1 MAQQEA
7 INIKVTVDSKDAQ
20 QGVDK
25 LQQGVK
31 QTGEA
36 AKKAE
41 AGAKKAGGAFASI
54 GNALKSL
61 GIIGLVVRG
70 FEFLQEILMKNQKV
84 ADAFAIAGEFIS
96 RVLSD
101 LVEFVVNNFGKV
113 VDLFTKVFN
122 DPMKYV
128 KELGEAIKNN
138 LIERV
143 KSLIDA
149 YGFLGE
155 IIKNVFTGEFD
166 KAAEAAKNFGKEVV
180 DVFTGVDD
188 AFDKGVEVVKNATAA
203 IVDYGKETLEA
214 AKKGVALRNSAKLA
228 ASEAERQAAIFKRQ
242 AEEQRQIRDNEFASI
257 QDRIEANQRLGKILA
272 DQLKSELKAA
282 ELAVASAQ
290 YEKDKNNNL
299 DNQIALNQALAAL
312 ESKREEIT
320 GQRSEQLVNEVALRK
335 ELLDINKQQTESD
348 IKLDIEARKS
358 SANRIKDEK
367 VKLETLRQ
375 IAIDEAAI
383 ELQRLQDNIK
393 TQQDATKQVYDQQEE
408 LAKQALANREIT
420 EKQFNEK
427 LKEIN
432 QQRADADKETN
443 AARVAAEIE
452 YKEKKAAIAEE
463 IIAIDENI
471 EMEKFK
477 RNTESLEKTIN
488 NQNLEFEFRRQ
499 AIELEQEQLQE
510 ALNNKLISEQDYTN
524 KYQELVN
531 RRMQIDAEEVA
542 AQQALQDQKNA
553 LVLAGLDIL
562 NAAAG
567 QNEKIANVIFAIQKA
582 IEIGRIITST
592 ASAIAQVQAGV
603 AAVPAIL
610 PPGVPNPAFAA
621 ALALGIKKTVALKI
635 GAAAQLAQIAAA
647 SISKFKNGNAQT
659 PSGTGGQGGG
669 ISTAAPI
676 QPQLALPTVTQ
687 LDNQTINRMGSATNR
702 AYVLESD
709 INNNQERLIRI
720 TRAARLG

>member
-25 LQQGVK
+25 LQEGVK
-31 QTGEA
+31 QTGDA

-41 AGAKKAGGAFASI
+41 SGAKKAAGAFSTI

-61 GIIGLVVRG
+61 GIISLVVRG
-70 FEFLQEILMKNQKV
+70 FEFLQEVLMKNQKV

-166 KAAEAAKNFGKEVV
+166 KAAEAAKKFGKEVV
-180 DVFTGVDD
+180 DVALGVDD
-188 AFDKGVEVVKNATAA
+188 AFDKTVEVIGNAANA
-203 IVDYGKETLEA
+203 VADYTKQNLEA
-214 AKKGVALRNSAKLA
+214 SKAAVKLRNDARLA
-228 ASEAERQAAIFKRQ
+228 ASQAELAAARFKKD
-242 AEEQRQIRDNEFASI
+242 AEEQRQIRDNEFASL
-257 QDRIEANQRLGKILA
+257 QDRIAANQKLGVILNN
-272 DQLKSELKAA
+272 QLKAEERAA
-282 ELAVASAQ
+282 ELAVAAAQ
-290 YEKDKNNNL
+290 YELNKNKTL

-312 ESKREEIT
+312 EGKREEIT
-320 GQRSEQLVNEVALRK
+320 GQRSEQLVNEIALTK
-335 ELLDINKQQTESD
+335 ELQELNKTRIAAEN
-348 IKLDIEARKS
+348 KLDIDARK
-358 SANRIKDEK
+358 AAADRIKDEK
-367 VKLETLRQ
+367 ERLEVKRQ
-375 IAIDEAAI
+375 IAVDEAAI
-383 ELQRLQDNIK
+383 ELKRLEDNVNA
-393 TQQDATKQVYDQQEE
+393 ATEG
-408 LAKQALANREIT
+408 T
-420 EKQFNEK
+420 
-427 LKEIN
+427 
-432 QQRADADKETN
+432 T
-443 AARVAAEIE
+443 ARVAAEIE
-452 YKEKKAAIAEE
+452 YKEKKAAIANE

-471 EMEKFK
+471 QAETFK
-477 RNTESLEKTIN
+477 RSTEALEKLIN
-488 NQNLEFEFRRQ
+488 DQNLDFEFRRE
-499 AIELEQEQLQE
+499 AIEKEQEQLQQ
-510 ALNNKLISEQDYTN
+510 ALDAKLISQQDYNN
-524 KYQELVN
+524 KYQDLAN

-542 AQQALQDQKNA
+542 AQQALQERKNA
-553 LVLAGLDIL
+553 LVFAGLEIL
-562 NAAAG
+562 QAAAG

-610 PPGVPNPAFAA
+610 PPGIPNPAFAA
-621 ALALGIKKTVALKI
+621 ALAIGVKKTLALKL
-635 GAAAQLAQIAAA
+635 GAAAQLAEIAAA
-647 SISKFKNGNAQT
+647 SISKFKNGNGQA
-659 PSGTGGQGGG
+659 PNATGAGGG

-676 QPQLALPTVTQ
+676 TPQPAAPTVTQ

>member
-25 LQQGVK
+25 LQEGVK
-31 QTGEA
+31 QTGDA

-41 AGAKKAGGAFASI
+41 AGAKKAAGAFSTI

-61 GIIGLVVRG
+61 GIISLVVKG

-84 ADAFAIAGEFIS
+84 ADAFAVAGEFIS

-203 IVDYGKETLEA
+203 IVEYGKETLEA
-214 AKKGVALRNSAKLA
+214 AKKGVELRNSARLA
-228 ASEAERQAAIFKRQ
+228 ASEAEKQAAIFKRQ

-257 QDRIEANQRLGKILA
+257 QDRIEANQKLGKILA
-272 DQLKSELKAA
+272 DQLKSELIAA

-299 DNQIALNQALAAL
+299 DNQIALNQALTAL
-312 ESKREEIT
+312 EGKREEIT
-320 GQRSEQLVNEVALRK
+320 GQRSEQLANEVALRK
-335 ELLDINKQQTESD
+335 ELLDINKSQTESD
-348 IKLDIEARKS
+348 IKLELDARKAA
-358 SANRIKDEK
+358 ANRIKDEK
-367 VKLETLRQ
+367 VKLQTLRE
-375 IAIDEAAI
+375 IAVDEAAI
-383 ELQRLQDNIK
+383 ELKRLQDNIQ
-393 TQQDATKQVYDQQEE
+393 TQKDATKAVYDQQET
-408 LAKQALANREIT
+408 LARQALANREIT

-432 QQRADADKETN
+432 AQRVDADKETN

-452 YKEKKAAIAEE
+452 YKDKKATIANE
-463 IIAIDENI
+463 IIAIDDQI
-471 EMEKFK
+471 SKLAFD
-477 RNTESLEKTIN
+477 R
-488 NQNLEFEFRRQ
+488 
-499 AIELEQEQLQE
+499 ELERIDLQLKSAE
-510 ALNNKLISEQDYTN
+510 ALNTTIAEELEIKRAAYDAEQVLLDEALANNLISEKEYTD
-524 KYQELVN
+524 KSRALSEARTAIDEKEKQN
-531 RRMQIDAEEVA
+531 RIDIAREVA
-542 AQQALQDQKNA
+542 QGLSDLSNLVGQQTAAGKALAIASATITTYLTAIEAYKRGM
-553 LVLAGLDIL
+553 VLGGPIL
-562 NAAAG
+562 AAANAA
-567 QNEKIANVIFAIQKA
+567 
-582 IEIGRIITST
+582 
-592 ASAIAQVQAGV
+592 
-603 AAVPAIL
+603 
-610 PPGVPNPAFAA
+610 
-621 ALALGIKKTVALKI
+621 
-635 GAAAQLAQIAAA
+635 IAAA
-647 SISKFKNGNAQT
+647 V
-659 PSGTGGQGGG
+659 G
-669 ISTAAPI
+669 ISNIRKIVAVKVPGASSSGGTPAAPSVNSGAAPI
-676 QPQLALPTVTQ
+676 QPQPALPTVTQ

>member
-1 MAQQEA
+1 MAKTEP
-7 INIKVTVDSKDAQ
+7 INIKINLDSKDAQ

-25 LQQGVK
+25 LQEGVK

-84 ADAFAIAGEFIS
+84 ADAFAVAGEFIS

-203 IVDYGKETLEA
+203 IVEYGKETLEA
-214 AKKGVALRNSAKLA
+214 AKKGVALRNSARLA
-228 ASEAERQAAIFKRQ
+228 ASEAEVAAAKFKRQ
-242 AEEQRQIRDNEFASI
+242 AEEQRQIRDNEFASLE
-257 QDRIEANQRLGKILA
+257 DRIAANQRLGKILEQ
-272 DQLKSELKAA
+272 QLKQEERAA
-282 ELAVASAQ
+282 ELAVSAAQ
-290 YEKDKNNNL
+290 YELNKNKTL

-312 ESKREEIT
+312 EGKREEIT
-320 GQRSEQLVNEVALRK
+320 GQRSEQLVNEIALTK
-335 ELLDINKQQTESD
+335 ELQELNKTRIAAEN
-348 IKLDIEARKS
+348 KLDIDARK
-358 SANRIKDEK
+358 AAADRIKDEK
-367 VKLETLRQ
+367 QKLEVKRQ
-375 IAIDEAAI
+375 IAVDEAAI
-383 ELQRLQDNIK
+383 ELKRLEDNVNA
-393 TQQDATKQVYDQQEE
+393 ATEG
-408 LAKQALANREIT
+408 T
-420 EKQFNEK
+420 
-427 LKEIN
+427 
-432 QQRADADKETN
+432 T
-443 AARVAAEIE
+443 ARVAAEIE
-452 YKEKKAAIAEE
+452 YKEKKAAIANE

-471 EMEKFK
+471 NKLAIDRAMAAAERQIAEAEKLK
-477 RNTESLEKTIN
+477 ENTEREFDLKRSAYDQEEALLKQSLDNNLISQQEYNDKYKVLSEARVQIDLDEKQARMDAATAAADALGNLANIIGEQTAAGKALAIASATIN
-488 NQNLEFEFRRQ
+488 TINS
-499 AIELEQEQLQE
+499 A
-510 ALNNKLISEQDYTN
+510 
-524 KYQELVN
+524 
-531 RRMQIDAEEVA
+531 
-542 AQQALQDQKNA
+542 
-553 LVLAGLDIL
+553 VLAYQRGLEVPFIGTIL
-562 NAAAG
+562 APINAAIAAAAG
-567 QNEKIANVIFAIQKA
+567 IANIKKIAAVKIPGQ
-582 IEIGRIITST
+582 G
-592 ASAIAQVQAGV
+592 SAG
-603 AAVPAIL
+603 AAVPS
-610 PPGVPNPAFAA
+610 VN
-621 ALALGIKKTVALKI
+621 
-635 GAAAQLAQIAAA
+635 
-647 SISKFKNGNAQT
+647 
-659 PSGTGGQGGG
+659 TG
-669 ISTAAPI
+669 AAPI
-676 QPQLALPTVTQ
+676 TPQAAAPTVTQ

>member
-25 LQQGVK
+25 LQEGVK
-31 QTGEA
+31 QTGDA

-70 FEFLQEILMKNQKV
+70 FEFLQEVLMKNQKV
-84 ADAFAIAGEFIS
+84 ADAFAVAGEFIS

-122 DPMKYV
+122 DPLLYV
-128 KELGEAIKNN
+128 EKLGEAIKNN

-203 IVDYGKETLEA
+203 IVEYGKETLEA
-214 AKKGVALRNSAKLA
+214 AKKGVALRNSARLA
-228 ASEAERQAAIFKRQ
+228 ASEAEVAAAKFKRQ
-242 AEEQRQIRDNEFASI
+242 AEEQRQIRDNEFASLE
-257 QDRIEANQRLGKILA
+257 DRIAANQRLGKILEQ
-272 DQLKSELKAA
+272 QLKQEERAA
-282 ELAVASAQ
+282 ELAVAAAR
-290 YEKDKNNNL
+290 YEFNKTKSL
-299 DNQIALNQALAAL
+299 DDQIALNQALAAL
-312 ESKREEIT
+312 EGKREEIT
-320 GQRSEQLVNEVALRK
+320 GQRSEQLANEIALTK
-335 ELLDINKQQTESD
+335 ELQELNKTRIAAEN
-348 IKLDIEARKS
+348 KLDIDARK
-358 SANRIKDEK
+358 AAADRIKDEK
-367 VKLETLRQ
+367 ERLEVKRQ
-375 IAIDEAAI
+375 IAVDEAAI
-383 ELQRLQDNIK
+383 ELKRLEDNVNA
-393 TQQDATKQVYDQQEE
+393 ATEG
-408 LAKQALANREIT
+408 T
-420 EKQFNEK
+420 
-427 LKEIN
+427 
-432 QQRADADKETN
+432 T
-443 AARVAAEIE
+443 ARVAAEIE
-452 YKEKKAAIAEE
+452 YKEKKAAIANE

-471 EMEKFK
+471 NKLAIDRAMAAAERQIAEAEKLK
-477 RNTESLEKTIN
+477 ENTEREFDLKRSAYDQEEALLKQSLDNNIISQQEYNDKYKVLSEARVQIDLDEKQARMDAATAAADALGNLANIIGEQTAAGKALAIASATIN
-488 NQNLEFEFRRQ
+488 TINS
-499 AIELEQEQLQE
+499 A
-510 ALNNKLISEQDYTN
+510 
-524 KYQELVN
+524 
-531 RRMQIDAEEVA
+531 
-542 AQQALQDQKNA
+542 
-553 LVLAGLDIL
+553 VLAYQRGLEVPFIGTIL
-562 NAAAG
+562 APINAAIAAAAG
-567 QNEKIANVIFAIQKA
+567 IANIKKIAAVKIPGQ
-582 IEIGRIITST
+582 G
-592 ASAIAQVQAGV
+592 SAG
-603 AAVPAIL
+603 AAVPS
-610 PPGVPNPAFAA
+610 VN
-621 ALALGIKKTVALKI
+621 
-635 GAAAQLAQIAAA
+635 
-647 SISKFKNGNAQT
+647 
-659 PSGTGGQGGG
+659 TG
-669 ISTAAPI
+669 AAPI
-676 QPQLALPTVTQ
+676 APQAAAPTVTQ

>member
-25 LQQGVK
+25 LQEGVK
-31 QTGEA
+31 QTGDA

-41 AGAKKAGGAFASI
+41 AGAKKAAGAFSTI

-61 GIIGLVVRG
+61 GIISLVVKG
-70 FEFLQEILMKNQKV
+70 LEFLQEVLMKNQKV

-155 IIKNVFTGEFD
+155 IIKNVFTGDFD
-166 KAAEAAKNFGKEVV
+166 AAAEAAKNFGKEVV

-203 IVDYGKETLEA
+203 IVEYGKETLEA
-214 AKKGVALRNSAKLA
+214 AKKGVALRNSARLA
-228 ASEAERQAAIFKRQ
+228 ASEAEKQAAIFKRQ

-257 QDRIEANQRLGKILA
+257 QDRIEANQRLGKILS
-272 DQLKSELKAA
+272 DQLKNEETAA
-282 ELAVASAQ
+282 QLAVDAAQ
-290 YEKDKNNNL
+290 YELDKNNNL
-299 DNQIALNQALAAL
+299 DNQIALNQALTAL
-312 ESKREEIT
+312 EGKREEIT
-320 GQRSEQLVNEVALRK
+320 GQRSEQLANEVALRK
-335 ELLDINKQQTESD
+335 ELLDINKSQTESD
-348 IKLDIEARKS
+348 IKLELDARKAA
-358 SANRIKDEK
+358 ANRIKDEK

-383 ELQRLQDNIK
+383 ELKRLQDNIQAQK
-393 TQQDATKQVYDQQEE
+393 DATKAVYDQQET
-408 LAKQALANREIT
+408 LARQALANREIT

-432 QQRADADKETN
+432 AQRVDADKETN

-452 YKEKKAAIAEE
+452 YKDKKAAIANE
-463 IIAIDENI
+463 IIAIDDQI
-471 EMEKFK
+471 SKLAFD
-477 RNTESLEKTIN
+477 R
-488 NQNLEFEFRRQ
+488 
-499 AIELEQEQLQE
+499 ELERIDLQLKSAE
-510 ALNNKLISEQDYTN
+510 ALNTTIAEELEIKRAAYDAEQVLLDEALANNLISEKEYTD
-524 KYQELVN
+524 KSRALSEARTAIDEKEKQN
-531 RRMQIDAEEVA
+531 RIDIAREVA
-542 AQQALQDQKNA
+542 QGLSDLSNLVGQQTAAGKALAIASATITTYLTAIEAYKRGM
-553 LVLAGLDIL
+553 VLGGPIL
-562 NAAAG
+562 AAANAA
-567 QNEKIANVIFAIQKA
+567 
-582 IEIGRIITST
+582 
-592 ASAIAQVQAGV
+592 
-603 AAVPAIL
+603 
-610 PPGVPNPAFAA
+610 
-621 ALALGIKKTVALKI
+621 
-635 GAAAQLAQIAAA
+635 IAAA
-647 SISKFKNGNAQT
+647 VGIANIRKIVAVKVPGASSSGGT
-659 PSGTGGQGGG
+659 PAAPSVNSG
-669 ISTAAPI
+669 AAPI
-676 QPQLALPTVTQ
+676 TPQAAAPTVTQ

>member
-1 MAQQEA
+1 MAKTEP
-7 INIKVTVDSKDAQ
+7 INIKINLDSKDAQ

-25 LQQGVK
+25 LQEGVK
-31 QTGEA
+31 QTGDA

-70 FEFLQEILMKNQKV
+70 FEFLQEILLKNQKV
-84 ADAFAIAGEFIS
+84 ADAFAVAGEFIS

-149 YGFLGE
+149 YGFLGD

-166 KAAEAAKNFGKEVV
+166 AAAEAAKKFGKEVV
-180 DVFTGVDD
+180 DVALGVDD
-188 AFDKGVEVVKNATAA
+188 AFDKTVEVIGNAANA
-203 IVDYGKETLEA
+203 VADYTKQNLEA
-214 AKKGVALRNSAKLA
+214 SKTAVKLRNDAKLA
-228 ASEAERQAAIFKRQ
+228 ASQAELSAAIFKRQ
-242 AEEQRQIRDNEFASI
+242 AEEQRQIRDNEFASL
-257 QDRIEANQRLGKILA
+257 QDRIAANQKLGEVLNN
-272 DQLKSELKAA
+272 QLKAEERAA
-282 ELAVASAQ
+282 ELAVAAAQ
-290 YEKDKNNNL
+290 YELNKNKTL

-312 ESKREEIT
+312 EGKREEIT
-320 GQRSEQLVNEVALRK
+320 GQRSEQLVNEIALTK
-335 ELLDINKQQTESD
+335 ELQELNKTRIAAEN
-348 IKLDIEARKS
+348 KLDIDARK
-358 SANRIKDEK
+358 AAADRIKDEK
-367 VKLETLRQ
+367 EKLEVKRQ
-375 IAIDEAAI
+375 IAVDEAAI
-383 ELQRLQDNIK
+383 ELKRLEDNVN
-393 TQQDATKQVYDQQEE
+393 AT
-408 LAKQALANREIT
+408 T
-420 EKQFNEK
+420 EG
-427 LKEIN
+427 
-432 QQRADADKETN
+432 TT
-443 AARVAAEIE
+443 ARVAAEIE
-452 YKEKKAAIAEE
+452 YKEKKAAIANE

-471 EMEKFK
+471 QAETFK
-477 RNTESLEKTIN
+477 RSTEALEKLIN
-488 NQNLEFEFRRQ
+488 DQNLDFEFRRE
-499 AIELEQEQLQE
+499 AIEKEQEQLQQ
-510 ALNNKLISEQDYTN
+510 ALDAKLISQQDYNN
-524 KYQELVN
+524 KYQDLAN

-542 AQQALQDQKNA
+542 AQQALQERKNA
-553 LVLAGLDIL
+553 LVFAGLEL
-562 NAAAG
+562 LQAAAG

-610 PPGVPNPAFAA
+610 PPGIPNPAFAA
-621 ALALGIKKTVALKI
+621 ALAIGVKKTLALKL
-635 GAAAQLAQIAAA
+635 GAAAQLAEIAAA
-647 SISKFKNGNAQT
+647 SISKFKNGNGQA
-659 PSGTGGQGGG
+659 PNATGASGG

-676 QPQLALPTVTQ
+676 QPQAAAPTVTQ

>member
-25 LQQGVK
+25 LQEGVK
-31 QTGEA
+31 QTGDA

-84 ADAFAIAGEFIS
+84 ADAFAVAGEFIS

-188 AFDKGVEVVKNATAA
+188 AFDKTVEVVGNAANAVSNYVKTN
-203 IVDYGKETLEA
+203 IDA
-214 AKKGVALRNSAKLA
+214 AKAAVKLRNEAKLA
-228 ASEAERQAAIFKRQ
+228 ASEAELAAAKFKRQ
-242 AEEQRQIRDNEFASI
+242 AEEQRQIRDNEFLSLEA
-257 QDRIEANQRLGKILA
+257 RIKANKELGKILE
-272 DQLKSELKAA
+272 DQLRQEEIAAEKTLEAAEYELK
-282 ELAVASAQ
+282 
-290 YEKDKNNNL
+290 KTKNL
-299 DNQIALNQALAAL
+299 ENQIAVNQALAAL
-312 ESKREEIT
+312 EGKREEIT
-320 GQRSEQLVNEVALRK
+320 GQRSEQLVNEIALTK
-335 ELLDINKQQTESD
+335 ELQELNKTRIAAEN
-348 IKLDIEARKS
+348 KLDIDARK
-358 SANRIKDEK
+358 AAADRIKDEK
-367 VKLETLRQ
+367 EKLEVKRQ
-375 IAIDEAAI
+375 IAVDEAAI
-383 ELQRLQDNIK
+383 ELKRLEDNVNA
-393 TQQDATKQVYDQQEE
+393 ATEG
-408 LAKQALANREIT
+408 T
-420 EKQFNEK
+420 
-427 LKEIN
+427 
-432 QQRADADKETN
+432 T
-443 AARVAAEIE
+443 ARVAAEIE
-452 YKEKKAAIAEE
+452 YKEKKAAIANE

-471 EMEKFK
+471 NKLAIDRAMAAAERQIAEAEKLK
-477 RNTESLEKTIN
+477 ENTEREFDLKRSAYDQEEALLKQSLDNNLISQQEYNDKYKVLSEARVQIDLDEKQARMDAATAAADALGNLANIIGEQTAAGKALAIASATIN
-488 NQNLEFEFRRQ
+488 TINS
-499 AIELEQEQLQE
+499 A
-510 ALNNKLISEQDYTN
+510 
-524 KYQELVN
+524 
-531 RRMQIDAEEVA
+531 
-542 AQQALQDQKNA
+542 
-553 LVLAGLDIL
+553 VLAYQRGLEVPFIGTIL
-562 NAAAG
+562 APINAAIAAAAG
-567 QNEKIANVIFAIQKA
+567 IANIKKIAAVKIPGQ
-582 IEIGRIITST
+582 G
-592 ASAIAQVQAGV
+592 SAG
-603 AAVPAIL
+603 AAVPS
-610 PPGVPNPAFAA
+610 VN
-621 ALALGIKKTVALKI
+621 
-635 GAAAQLAQIAAA
+635 
-647 SISKFKNGNAQT
+647 
-659 PSGTGGQGGG
+659 TG
-669 ISTAAPI
+669 AAPI
-676 QPQLALPTVTQ
+676 TPQAALPTVTQ

>member
-25 LQQGVK
+25 LQEGVK
-31 QTGEA
+31 QTGDA

-41 AGAKKAGGAFASI
+41 AGAKKAAGAFSTI

-61 GIIGLVVRG
+61 GIISLVVRG
-70 FEFLQEILMKNQKV
+70 LEFLQEVLMKNQKV

-122 DPMKYV
+122 DPLLYV
-128 KELGEAIKNN
+128 EKLGEAIKNN

-166 KAAEAAKNFGKEVV
+166 AAAEAAKKFGKEVV
-180 DVFTGVDD
+180 DVALGVDD
-188 AFDKGVEVVKNATAA
+188 AFDKTVEVIGNAANA
-203 IVDYGKETLEA
+203 VADYTKQNLEA
-214 AKKGVALRNSAKLA
+214 SKAAVKLRNDARLA
-228 ASEAERQAAIFKRQ
+228 ASQAELAAARFKKD
-242 AEEQRQIRDNEFASI
+242 AEEQRQIRDNEFASL
-257 QDRIEANQRLGKILA
+257 QDRIAANQKLGEILNN
-272 DQLKSELKAA
+272 QLKAEEKAA
-282 ELAVASAQ
+282 ELAVSAAR
-290 YEKDKNNNL
+290 YEFNKTKSL
-299 DNQIALNQALAAL
+299 DDQIALNQALAAL
-312 ESKREEIT
+312 EGKREEIT
-320 GQRSEQLVNEVALRK
+320 GQRSEQLVNEIALTK
-335 ELLDINKQQTESD
+335 ELQELNKTRIAAEN
-348 IKLDIEARKS
+348 KLDIDARK
-358 SANRIKDEK
+358 AAADRIKDEK
-367 VKLETLRQ
+367 EKLEVKRQ
-375 IAIDEAAI
+375 IAVDEAAI
-383 ELQRLQDNIK
+383 ELKRLEDNVNA
-393 TQQDATKQVYDQQEE
+393 ATEG
-408 LAKQALANREIT
+408 T
-420 EKQFNEK
+420 
-427 LKEIN
+427 
-432 QQRADADKETN
+432 T
-443 AARVAAEIE
+443 ARVAAEIE
-452 YKEKKAAIAEE
+452 YKEKKAAIANE

-471 EMEKFK
+471 QAETFK
-477 RNTESLEKTIN
+477 RSTEALEKLIN
-488 NQNLEFEFRRQ
+488 DQNLDFEFRRE
-499 AIELEQEQLQE
+499 AIEKEQEQLQQ
-510 ALNNKLISEQDYTN
+510 ALDAKLISQQDYNN
-524 KYQELVN
+524 KYQDLAN

-542 AQQALQDQKNA
+542 AQQALQERKNA
-553 LVLAGLDIL
+553 LVFAGLEIL
-562 NAAAG
+562 QAAAG

-610 PPGVPNPAFAA
+610 PPGIPNPAFAA
-621 ALALGIKKTVALKI
+621 ALAIGVKKTLALKL
-635 GAAAQLAQIAAA
+635 GAAAQLAEIAAA
-647 SISKFKNGNAQT
+647 SISKFKNGNGQA
-659 PSGTGGQGGG
+659 PNATGAGGG

-676 QPQLALPTVTQ
+676 QPQPALPTVTQ

>member
-25 LQQGVK
+25 LQEGVK

-70 FEFLQEILMKNQKV
+70 FEFLQEVLMKNQKV
-84 ADAFAIAGEFIS
+84 ADAFAVAGEFIS

-188 AFDKGVEVVKNATAA
+188 AFDKGVEVVKSATAA
-203 IVDYGKETLEA
+203 IVEYGKETLEA

-228 ASEAERQAAIFKRQ
+228 ASEAEVAAAKFKRQ
-242 AEEQRQIRDNEFASI
+242 AEEQRQIRDNEFASL
-257 QDRIEANQRLGKILA
+257 QDRIAANQRLGKILEQ
-272 DQLKSELKAA
+272 QLKQEERAA
-282 ELAVASAQ
+282 ELAVAAAR
-290 YEKDKNNNL
+290 YEFNKTKSL
-299 DNQIALNQALAAL
+299 DDQIVLNQAIAQL
-312 ESKREEIT
+312 EGKREEIT
-320 GQRSEQLVNEVALRK
+320 GIRSEQLQNEIALTK
-335 ELLDINKQQTESD
+335 ELQELNKTRAAAENKFDID
-348 IKLDIEARKS
+348 ARK
-358 SANRIKDEK
+358 AAADRIKDEK
-367 VKLETLRQ
+367 ERLEVKRQ
-375 IAIDEAAI
+375 IAVDEAAI
-383 ELQRLQDNIK
+383 ELKRLEDNVNA
-393 TQQDATKQVYDQQEE
+393 ATEG
-408 LAKQALANREIT
+408 T
-420 EKQFNEK
+420 
-427 LKEIN
+427 
-432 QQRADADKETN
+432 T
-443 AARVAAEIE
+443 ARVAAEIE
-452 YKEKKAAIAEE
+452 YKEKKAAIANE

-471 EMEKFK
+471 NKLAIDRAMAAAERQIAEAEKLK
-477 RNTESLEKTIN
+477 ENTEREFDLKRSAYDQEEALLKQSLDKNLISQQEYNDKYKALSEARVKVDQDEKQARMDAAAAAADALSNLANIIGEQTAAGKALAIASATIN
-488 NQNLEFEFRRQ
+488 TINS
-499 AIELEQEQLQE
+499 A
-510 ALNNKLISEQDYTN
+510 
-524 KYQELVN
+524 
-531 RRMQIDAEEVA
+531 
-542 AQQALQDQKNA
+542 
-553 LVLAGLDIL
+553 VLAYQRGLEVPFIGTIL
-562 NAAAG
+562 APINAAIAAAAG
-567 QNEKIANVIFAIQKA
+567 IANIKKIAAVKIPGQ
-582 IEIGRIITST
+582 GS
-592 ASAIAQVQAGV
+592 GG
-603 AAVPAIL
+603 AAVP
-610 PPGVPNPAFAA
+610 
-621 ALALGIKKTVALKI
+621 
-635 GAAAQLAQIAAA
+635 
-647 SISKFKNGNAQT
+647 SIN
-659 PSGTGGQGGG
+659 TG
-669 ISTAAPI
+669 AAPI
-676 QPQLALPTVTQ
+676 APQAALPTVTQ

>member
-1 MAQQEA
+1 MAKTEP
-7 INIKVTVDSKDAQ
+7 INIKINLDSKDAQ

-25 LQQGVK
+25 LQEGVK
-31 QTGEA
+31 QTGDA

-70 FEFLQEILMKNQKV
+70 FEFLQEVLMKNQKV
-84 ADAFAIAGEFIS
+84 ADAFAVAGEFIS

-166 KAAEAAKNFGKEVV
+166 AAAEAAKNFGKEVV

-188 AFDKGVEVVKNATAA
+188 AFDKGVEVVKNATSA
-203 IVDYGKETLEA
+203 IVEYGKETLEA
-214 AKKGVALRNSAKLA
+214 AKKGVELRNSARLA
-228 ASEAERQAAIFKRQ
+228 ASEAEKQAAIFKRQ

-257 QDRIEANQRLGKILA
+257 QDRIEANQKLGKILA
-272 DQLKSELKAA
+272 DQLKSELIAA

-299 DNQIALNQALAAL
+299 DNQIALNQALTAL
-312 ESKREEIT
+312 EGKREEIT
-320 GQRSEQLVNEVALRK
+320 GQRSEQLANEVALRK
-335 ELLDINKQQTESD
+335 ELLDINKSQTESD
-348 IKLDIEARKS
+348 IKLELDARKAA
-358 SANRIKDEK
+358 ANRIKDEK
-367 VKLETLRQ
+367 VKLQTLRE
-375 IAIDEAAI
+375 IAVDEAAI
-383 ELQRLQDNIK
+383 ELKRLQDNIQ
-393 TQQDATKQVYDQQEE
+393 TQKDATKAVYDQQET
-408 LAKQALANREIT
+408 LARQALANREIT

-432 QQRADADKETN
+432 AQRVDADKETN

-452 YKEKKAAIAEE
+452 YKDKKATIANE
-463 IIAIDENI
+463 IIAIDDQI
-471 EMEKFK
+471 SKLAFD
-477 RNTESLEKTIN
+477 R
-488 NQNLEFEFRRQ
+488 
-499 AIELEQEQLQE
+499 ELERIDLQLKSAE
-510 ALNNKLISEQDYTN
+510 ALNTTIAEELEIKRAAYDAEQVLLDEALANNLISEKEYTD
-524 KYQELVN
+524 KSRALSEARTAIDEKEKQN
-531 RRMQIDAEEVA
+531 RIDIAREVA
-542 AQQALQDQKNA
+542 QGLSDLSNLVGQQTAAGKALAIASATITTYLTAIEAYKRGM
-553 LVLAGLDIL
+553 VLGGPIL
-562 NAAAG
+562 AAANAA
-567 QNEKIANVIFAIQKA
+567 
-582 IEIGRIITST
+582 
-592 ASAIAQVQAGV
+592 
-603 AAVPAIL
+603 
-610 PPGVPNPAFAA
+610 
-621 ALALGIKKTVALKI
+621 
-635 GAAAQLAQIAAA
+635 IAAA
-647 SISKFKNGNAQT
+647 VGIANIRKIVAVKVPGASSSGGT
-659 PSGTGGQGGG
+659 PAAPSVNSG
-669 ISTAAPI
+669 AAPI
-676 QPQLALPTVTQ
+676 QPQPALPTVTQ

>member
-25 LQQGVK
+25 LQEGVK
-31 QTGEA
+31 QTGDA

-70 FEFLQEILMKNQKV
+70 FEFLQEVLMKNQKV
-84 ADAFAIAGEFIS
+84 ADAFAVAGEFIS

-166 KAAEAAKNFGKEVV
+166 AAAEAAKNFGKEVV

-188 AFDKGVEVVKNATAA
+188 AFDKGVEVVKNATSA
-203 IVDYGKETLEA
+203 IVEYGKETLEA
-214 AKKGVALRNSAKLA
+214 AKKGVELRNSARLA
-228 ASEAERQAAIFKRQ
+228 ASEAEKQAAIFKRQ

-257 QDRIEANQRLGKILA
+257 QDRIEANQKLGKILA
-272 DQLKSELKAA
+272 DQLKSELIAA

-299 DNQIALNQALAAL
+299 DNQIALNQALTAL
-312 ESKREEIT
+312 EGKREEIT
-320 GQRSEQLVNEVALRK
+320 GQRSEQLANEVALRK
-335 ELLDINKQQTESD
+335 ELLDINKSQTESD
-348 IKLDIEARKS
+348 IKLELDARKAA
-358 SANRIKDEK
+358 ANRIKDEK
-367 VKLETLRQ
+367 VKLQTLRE
-375 IAIDEAAI
+375 IAVDEAAI
-383 ELQRLQDNIK
+383 ELKRLQDNIQ
-393 TQQDATKQVYDQQEE
+393 TQKDATKAVYDQQET
-408 LAKQALANREIT
+408 LARQALANREIT

-432 QQRADADKETN
+432 AQRVDADKETN

-452 YKEKKAAIAEE
+452 YKDKKATIANE
-463 IIAIDENI
+463 IIAIDDQI
-471 EMEKFK
+471 SKLAFD
-477 RNTESLEKTIN
+477 R
-488 NQNLEFEFRRQ
+488 
-499 AIELEQEQLQE
+499 ELERIDLQLKSAE
-510 ALNNKLISEQDYTN
+510 ALNTTIAEELEIKRAAYDAEQVLLDEALANNLISEKEYTD
-524 KYQELVN
+524 KSRALSEARTAIDEKEKQN
-531 RRMQIDAEEVA
+531 RIDIAREVA
-542 AQQALQDQKNA
+542 QGLSDLSNLVGQQTAAGKALAIASATITTYLTAIEAYKRGM
-553 LVLAGLDIL
+553 VLGGPIL
-562 NAAAG
+562 AAANAA
-567 QNEKIANVIFAIQKA
+567 
-582 IEIGRIITST
+582 
-592 ASAIAQVQAGV
+592 
-603 AAVPAIL
+603 
-610 PPGVPNPAFAA
+610 
-621 ALALGIKKTVALKI
+621 
-635 GAAAQLAQIAAA
+635 IAAA
-647 SISKFKNGNAQT
+647 VGIANIRKIVAVKVPGASSSGGT
-659 PSGTGGQGGG
+659 PAAPSVNSG
-669 ISTAAPI
+669 AAPI
-676 QPQLALPTVTQ
+676 QPQPALPTVTQ

>member
-25 LQQGVK
+25 LQEGVK

-70 FEFLQEILMKNQKV
+70 FEFLQEVLMKNQKV
-84 ADAFAIAGEFIS
+84 ADAFAVAGEFIS

-122 DPMKYV
+122 DPLLYV
-128 KELGEAIKNN
+128 EKLGEAIKNN

-188 AFDKGVEVVKNATAA
+188 AFDKGVEVVKNATAE
-203 IVDYGKETLEA
+203 IVEYGKETLEA
-214 AKKGVALRNSAKLA
+214 AKKGVALRNSARLA
-228 ASEAERQAAIFKRQ
+228 ASEAEVAAAKFKRQ
-242 AEEQRQIRDNEFASI
+242 AEEQRQIRDNEFASLE
-257 QDRIEANQRLGKILA
+257 DRIAANQRLGKILEQ
-272 DQLKSELKAA
+272 QLKQEERAA
-282 ELAVASAQ
+282 ELAVAAAR
-290 YEKDKNNNL
+290 YEFNKTKSL
-299 DNQIALNQALAAL
+299 DDQIALNQAIAQL
-312 ESKREEIT
+312 EGKREEIT
-320 GQRSEQLVNEVALRK
+320 GQRSEQLVNEIALTK
-335 ELLDINKQQTESD
+335 ELQELNKTRVAAEN
-348 IKLDIEARKS
+348 KLDIDARK
-358 SANRIKDEK
+358 AAADRIKDEK
-367 VKLETLRQ
+367 EKLEVKRQ
-375 IAIDEAAI
+375 IAVDEAAI
-383 ELQRLQDNIK
+383 ELKRLEDNVNA
-393 TQQDATKQVYDQQEE
+393 ATEG
-408 LAKQALANREIT
+408 T
-420 EKQFNEK
+420 
-427 LKEIN
+427 
-432 QQRADADKETN
+432 T
-443 AARVAAEIE
+443 ARVAAEIE
-452 YKEKKAAIAEE
+452 YKEKKAAIANE

-471 EMEKFK
+471 NKLAIDRAMAESERRINEAANLKANKEKEVEIRRAEYDEQEK
-477 RNTESLEKTIN
+477 LLKESLEKN
-488 NQNLEFEFRRQ
+488 
-499 AIELEQEQLQE
+499 
-510 ALNNKLISEQDYTN
+510 LISEREYTEKTN
-524 KYQELVN
+524 ELSKK
-531 RRMQIDAEEVA
+531 RDEVRKLEVENYIQA
-542 AQQALQDQKNA
+542 AQAGADALTNLANLIGAQTAEGKA
-553 LVLAGLDIL
+553 LAIAGATIDTISSAVLAYKRGLEVPIIGTIL
-562 NAAAG
+562 APINAAIAAAAG
-567 QNEKIANVIFAIQKA
+567 IANIKKIASVKIPGQ
-582 IEIGRIITST
+582 S
-592 ASAIAQVQAGV
+592 SAG
-603 AAVPAIL
+603 AAVP
-610 PPGVPNPAFAA
+610 
-621 ALALGIKKTVALKI
+621 
-635 GAAAQLAQIAAA
+635 
-647 SISKFKNGNAQT
+647 SIN
-659 PSGTGGQGGG
+659 TG
-669 ISTAAPI
+669 AAPI
-676 QPQLALPTVTQ
+676 TPQAALPTVTQ

>member
-25 LQQGVK
+25 LQEGVK
-31 QTGEA
+31 QTGDA

-41 AGAKKAGGAFASI
+41 AGAKKAAGAFSTI

-61 GIIGLVVRG
+61 GIISLVVKG
-70 FEFLQEILMKNQKV
+70 FEFLQEVLMKNQKV

-203 IVDYGKETLEA
+203 IVEYGKETLEA
-214 AKKGVALRNSAKLA
+214 AKKGVALRNSARLA
-228 ASEAERQAAIFKRQ
+228 ASEAEVAAAKFKRQ
-242 AEEQRQIRDNEFASI
+242 AEEQRQIRDNEFASLE
-257 QDRIEANQRLGKILA
+257 DRIAANQRLGKILEQ
-272 DQLKSELKAA
+272 QLKQEERAA
-282 ELAVASAQ
+282 ELAVAAAR
-290 YEKDKNNNL
+290 YEFNKTKSL
-299 DNQIALNQALAAL
+299 DDQIALNQALAAL
-312 ESKREEIT
+312 EGKREEIT
-320 GQRSEQLVNEVALRK
+320 GQRSEQLANEIALTK
-335 ELLDINKQQTESD
+335 ELQELNKTRIAAEN
-348 IKLDIEARKS
+348 KLDIDARK
-358 SANRIKDEK
+358 AAADRIKDEK
-367 VKLETLRQ
+367 ERLEVKRQ
-375 IAIDEAAI
+375 IAVDEAAI
-383 ELQRLQDNIK
+383 ELKRLEDNVNA
-393 TQQDATKQVYDQQEE
+393 ATEG
-408 LAKQALANREIT
+408 T
-420 EKQFNEK
+420 
-427 LKEIN
+427 
-432 QQRADADKETN
+432 T
-443 AARVAAEIE
+443 ARVAAEIE
-452 YKEKKAAIAEE
+452 YKEKKAAIANE

-471 EMEKFK
+471 NKLAIDRAMAAAERQIAEAEKLK
-477 RNTESLEKTIN
+477 ENTEREFDLKRSAYDQEEALLKQSLDNNLISQQEYNDKYKVLSEARVQIDLDEKQARMDAATAAADALGNLANIIGEQTAAGKALAIASATIN
-488 NQNLEFEFRRQ
+488 TINS
-499 AIELEQEQLQE
+499 A
-510 ALNNKLISEQDYTN
+510 
-524 KYQELVN
+524 
-531 RRMQIDAEEVA
+531 
-542 AQQALQDQKNA
+542 
-553 LVLAGLDIL
+553 VLAYQRGLEIPFIGTIL
-562 NAAAG
+562 APINAAIAAAAG
-567 QNEKIANVIFAIQKA
+567 IANIKKIAAVKIPGQ
-582 IEIGRIITST
+582 G
-592 ASAIAQVQAGV
+592 SAG
-603 AAVPAIL
+603 AAVP
-610 PPGVPNPAFAA
+610 
-621 ALALGIKKTVALKI
+621 
-635 GAAAQLAQIAAA
+635 
-647 SISKFKNGNAQT
+647 SIN
-659 PSGTGGQGGG
+659 TG
-669 ISTAAPI
+669 AAPI
-676 QPQLALPTVTQ
+676 APQAAAPTVTQ

>member
-20 QGVDK
+20 QGVEK
-25 LQQGVK
+25 LQEGVK

-70 FEFLQEILMKNQKV
+70 FEFLQEVLMKNQKV

-101 LVEFVVNNFGKV
+101 LVEFVVNNFGKI

-166 KAAEAAKNFGKEVV
+166 KAAESAKNFGKEVV

-188 AFDKGVEVVKNATAA
+188 AFDKGVEIVKNATAA
-203 IVDYGKETLEA
+203 IVEYGKETLEA

-228 ASEAERQAAIFKRQ
+228 ASEADVAAAKFKRQ
-242 AEEQRQIRDNEFASI
+242 AEEQRQIRDNEFASL
-257 QDRIEANQRLGKILA
+257 QDRIAANQRLGKILEQ
-272 DQLKSELKAA
+272 QLKQEERAA
-282 ELAVASAQ
+282 ELAVAAAQ
-290 YEKDKNNNL
+290 YEFNKTKSL
-299 DNQIALNQALAAL
+299 DDQIALNQAIAQL
-312 ESKREEIT
+312 EGKREEIT
-320 GQRSEQLVNEVALRK
+320 GIRSEQLQNEIALTK
-335 ELLDINKQQTESD
+335 ELQELNKTRAAAEN
-348 IKLDIEARKS
+348 KLDIDARK
-358 SANRIKDEK
+358 AAADRIKDEK
-367 VKLETLRQ
+367 ERLEVKRQ
-375 IAIDEAAI
+375 IAVDEAAI
-383 ELQRLQDNIK
+383 ELKRLEDNVNA
-393 TQQDATKQVYDQQEE
+393 ATEG
-408 LAKQALANREIT
+408 T
-420 EKQFNEK
+420 
-427 LKEIN
+427 
-432 QQRADADKETN
+432 T
-443 AARVAAEIE
+443 ARVAAEIE
-452 YKEKKAAIAEE
+452 YKEKKAAIANE

-471 EMEKFK
+471 NKLAIDKAMAAAEKQIAEAEK
-477 RNTESLEKTIN
+477 LKKNTEREFDLKRSAYDQEEALLKQSLENNLISQQEYNDKYKVLSEARVKIDLEEKQARMDAAAAAADALSNLANIIGEQTAAGKALAIASATIN
-488 NQNLEFEFRRQ
+488 TINS
-499 AIELEQEQLQE
+499 A
-510 ALNNKLISEQDYTN
+510 
-524 KYQELVN
+524 
-531 RRMQIDAEEVA
+531 
-542 AQQALQDQKNA
+542 
-553 LVLAGLDIL
+553 VLAYQRGLEVPIIGTIL
-562 NAAAG
+562 APINAAIAAAAG
-567 QNEKIANVIFAIQKA
+567 IANIKKIAAVKIPGQ
-582 IEIGRIITST
+582 G
-592 ASAIAQVQAGV
+592 SAG
-603 AAVPAIL
+603 AAVP
-610 PPGVPNPAFAA
+610 
-621 ALALGIKKTVALKI
+621 
-635 GAAAQLAQIAAA
+635 
-647 SISKFKNGNAQT
+647 SIN
-659 PSGTGGQGGG
+659 TG
-669 ISTAAPI
+669 AAPI
-676 QPQLALPTVTQ
+676 APQVALPTVTQ

>member
-1 MAQQEA
+1 MAREEEIRIK
-7 INIKVTVDSKDAQ
+7 INID
-20 QGVDK
+20 
-25 LQQGVK
+25 
-31 QTGEA
+31 TGDG
-36 AKKAE
+36 KKASDSIKNGLKDIQDGARKAE
-41 AGAKKAGGAFASI
+41 SSAKKAGGAFASI

-70 FEFLQEILMKNQKV
+70 FEFLQEVLMKNQKV
-84 ADAFAIAGEFIS
+84 ADAFAVAGEFIS

-166 KAAEAAKNFGKEVV
+166 AAAEAAKSFGKELL
-180 DVFTGVDD
+180 DVATGVDD
-188 AFDKGVEVVKNATAA
+188 AFDKTVEVIGNVVDATKNYVTANIEASKIAVK
-203 IVDYGKETLEA
+203 
-214 AKKGVALRNSAKLA
+214 LRNDAKLA

-257 QDRIEANQRLGKILA
+257 QDRIEANQKLGKILA
-272 DQLKSELKAA
+272 DQLKSELIAA

-312 ESKREEIT
+312 EGKREEIT

-348 IKLDIEARKS
+348 VKLELDARKAA
-358 SANRIKDEK
+358 ANRIKDEK
-367 VKLETLRQ
+367 VKLETLRG

-383 ELQRLQDNIK
+383 ELKRLQDNIQ
-393 TQQDATKQVYDQQEE
+393 TQKDATKAVYDQQET
-408 LAKQALANREIT
+408 LARQALANREIT

-432 QQRADADKETN
+432 AQRVDADKETN

-452 YKEKKAAIAEE
+452 YKDKKAAIANE

-471 EMEKFK
+471 NKLAIDRAMAESERRINEAANLKANKEKEVEIRRAEYDEQEK
-477 RNTESLEKTIN
+477 LLKESLEKN
-488 NQNLEFEFRRQ
+488 
-499 AIELEQEQLQE
+499 
-510 ALNNKLISEQDYTN
+510 LISEREYTEKTN
-524 KYQELVN
+524 ELSKK
-531 RRMQIDAEEVA
+531 RDEVRKLEVENYIQA
-542 AQQALQDQKNA
+542 AQAGADALTNLANLIGAQTAEGKA
-553 LVLAGLDIL
+553 LAIAGATIDTISSAVLAYKRGLEVPIIGTIL
-562 NAAAG
+562 APINAAIAAAAG
-567 QNEKIANVIFAIQKA
+567 IANIKKIAAVKIPGQ
-582 IEIGRIITST
+582 G
-592 ASAIAQVQAGV
+592 SAG
-603 AAVPAIL
+603 AAVPS
-610 PPGVPNPAFAA
+610 VN
-621 ALALGIKKTVALKI
+621 
-635 GAAAQLAQIAAA
+635 
-647 SISKFKNGNAQT
+647 
-659 PSGTGGQGGG
+659 TG
-669 ISTAAPI
+669 AAPI
-676 QPQLALPTVTQ
+676 TPQAALPTVTQ